1 MGNWYEYSQPR
12 AGRVMI
18 LISCSFRADI
28 FYKLPSRSPR
38 RSCAD
43 FQTPRTDRRE
53 GSAAYRMRN
62 CGRFRRS
69 GTVRGGVDSIVAY
82 CRSCAVTAQNL
93 FQPCLALLVVAE
105 GRDLF

>member
-18 LISCSFRADI
+18 LISCSFHADI
-28 FYKLPSRSPR
+28 FYISLSRSPR

-43 FQTPRTDRRE
+43 FRTPRTDKRE

-62 CGRFRRS
+62 CERFHRS
-69 GTVRGGVDSIVAY
+69 GTVRGGVGDILILP
-82 CRSCAVTAQNL
+82 CFNSC
-93 FQPCLALLVVAE
+93 
-105 GRDLF
+105 